1 MNESAADQQR
11 RAELKKMKAVATGML
26 VLAAVI
32 FIVARGLEE
41 DASWAGYVRATAEAA
56 MVGAI
61 ADWFAVTALFRHPL
75 GLKIPHT
82 AIIEK
87 RKDQIGES
95 LGDFVQENFLTREVV
110 SDRLASANLAA
121 RLGEWLSKPDNAKTL
136 SEQSAAVVAGVTEVL
151 RDETVQQGMEHV
163 VVDRVKA
170 IPITP
175 LVGKAVDVAIEG
187 QHHQRLL
194 ELTLQG
200 LGTFLNENQMA
211 FRRRLS
217 QESPWWVPESVDDR
231 VFVKIYESLERFV
244 EDIRTQPGHQF
255 RRQLDAKT
263 LELSERL
270 KDDPSLQV
278 RGEQLRD
285 EILNHPEVR
294 AWMDSLWSRIK
305 IGLIEATN
313 DPNSELRVR
322 LEEAVIDAGKSL
334 EADPLLRKKIDNWI
348 VGSVGY
354 IAEQFRGEVSELI
367 ASTVR
372 SWDSKETSDRL
383 ELQVG
388 KDLQFIRINGTLVG
402 GLAGLLIY
410 TLSELVF

>member
-1 MNESAADQQR
+1 M
-11 RAELKKMKAVATGML
+11 KMVATGML

-32 FIVARGLEE
+32 FVVARGLEE
-41 DASWAGYVRATAEAA
+41 EAAWAGYVRATAEAA

-75 GLKIPHT
+75 GLPIPHT

-110 SDRLASANLAA
+110 SDRLESADLAA
-121 RLGEWLSKPDNAKTL
+121 RLGEWLAKPENAKTL
-136 SEQSAAVVAGVTEVL
+136 GEQSAAVVGGVTEVL
-151 RDETVQQGMEHV
+151 RDETVQQGMEQV
-163 VVDRVKA
+163 VVQRVKS
-170 IPITP
+170 IPVTP

-200 LGTFLNENQMA
+200 LSTFLHENQTT

-217 QESPWWVPESVDDR
+217 QESPWWVPEQVDDK
-231 VFVKIYESLERFV
+231 VFLKIYESVERFV
-244 EDIRTQPGHQF
+244 DDIRTQPGHPF
-255 RRQLDAKT
+255 RRQLDDKT
-263 LELSERL
+263 VELSERL
-270 KDDPSLQV
+270 KDDPELEA

-285 EILNHPEVR
+285 EILSHPEVR

-305 IGLIEATN
+305 MGLLEATN
-313 DPNSELRVR
+313 DPDSELRVR
-322 LEEAVIDAGKSL
+322 LEEAIVEAGRSL

-348 VGSVGY
+348 VGGVGY

-372 SWDSKETSDRL
+372 SWDSADTSDRL

-402 GLAGLLIY
+402 GIAGLLIY
-410 TLSELVF
+410 TVSELVF